1 MTEKYSVFR
10 KYPTILQAKGL
21 ENLLQQNNITTQ
33 LTDNIPPI
41 DPSLSGTTLLNEYEI
56 KILIED
62 FEKAELILEKEVENV
77 INQVEYDQ
85 YLFDFTYEELYEVL
99 LKSDEWSEFD
109 YKLAQNILTKR
120 GKSIDI
126 DLLNALKKQRIE
138 TLAEPEN
145 NQKP

>member
-41 DPSLSGTTLLNEYEI
+41 DPSFSGTTLLNEYEI

-77 INQVEYDQ
+77 INQVEDDH
-85 YLFDFTYEELYEVL
+85 YLFDFTDEELYEVL

>member
-77 INQVEYDQ
+77 INQVEDDH
-85 YLFDFTYEELYEVL
+85 YLFDFTDEELYEVL

-145 NQKP
+145 NQKT

>member
-77 INQVEYDQ
+77 INQVEDDH
-85 YLFDFTYEELYEVL
+85 YLFDFTDEELYEVL